1 MAPAST
7 SLMHPDGPPEPIAF
21 RRPNLPGV
29 AKLTAKE
36 RVAIGR
42 DAEARWAKVMGSPM
56 ASVYVTELYGLAVEV
71 IDEIDGAYELV
82 AQIGQPEPGVGTLT
96 VNHEINR
103 HLTHALGAAARM
115 RALCLD
121 RQQPGRDQS
130 PTDLAVQ
137 KRGAGWLR
145 SLLRE
150 IDLGPILDADVRHS
164 LEHFDEFVDRT
175 SLEMIDGTIALPA
188 LVPVD
193 LVLSERH
200 LLQQFVPD
208 GPGTVHF
215 LRVFVS
221 SEERFINCDRETDI
235 AALRLASVEI
245 RDRLEPSMGER
256 PSEEVS
262 AMVVLSK
269 QSFG

>member
-103 HLTHALGAAARM
+103 RPKARGRM
-115 RALCLD
+115 APLSPTRD
-121 RQQPGRDQS
+121 RPRSNPGRRRS
-130 PTDLAVQ
+130 SFP
-137 KRGAGWLR
+137 GAL
-145 SLLRE
+145 
-150 IDLGPILDADVRHS
+150 
-164 LEHFDEFVDRT
+164 
-175 SLEMIDGTIALPA
+175 
-188 LVPVD
+188 
-193 LVLSERH
+193 
-200 LLQQFVPD
+200 
-208 GPGTVHF
+208 
-215 LRVFVS
+215 
-221 SEERFINCDRETDI
+221 
-235 AALRLASVEI
+235 
-245 RDRLEPSMGER
+245 
-256 PSEEVS
+256 
-262 AMVVLSK
+262 
-269 QSFG
+269 